1 MPPDP
6 ADQWYSE
13 RDISTPL
20 VISTTLVKGKKVL
33 GAVRENY
40 LRSDEQLCNIA

>member
-1 MPPDP
+1 MPPDL

-20 VISTTLVKGKKVL
+20 VISTTFVKGTKVL

-40 LRSDEQLCNIA
+40 LRSDERLYSVF